1 MREGGSSYFSY
12 LTKTDLKDPPVPCPG
27 PPRGPPHRSAAHQRT
42 SIHDQTVVSGRPFT
56 ERTACILRT
65 TVFAR
70 NGDATRPHG
79 HTSPHAHARS
89 LAAASPSPDA
99 VLMRLAAQRSNVLG
113 LHSGPTAVD
122 GCASVNSIRS
132 WVLCARSWV
141 RSEAASAGGVPFE
154 PHSRSLTAVQH
165 RQRLQDSPCASCRG
179 CVVKA
184 CQELS
189 ARSDN
194 NAARVPFV
202 EGR

>member
-1 MREGGSSYFSY
+1 MSPGSMLVGRIERNLRAGKKEGANW
-12 LTKTDLKDPPVPCPG
+12 
-27 PPRGPPHRSAAHQRT
+27 RSIAPYR
-42 SIHDQTVVSGRPFT
+42 S
-56 ERTACILRT
+56 ILRT
-65 TVFAR
+65 TVHVFAR
-70 NGDATRPHG
+70 NGDATRPRG

-165 RQRLQDSPCASCRG
+165 RQRLQDLLAHRVEAVSSRLARS
-179 CVVKA
+179 
-184 CQELS
+184 S
-189 ARSDN
+189 ARDL
-194 NAARVPFV
+194 RTPPP
-202 EGR
+202 GYRM